1 MNPTEKIKEIEK
13 CEGYVNSW
21 DIKDKKDIHI
31 SHRTPV
37 WTLEQVQKML
47 EQREKEILEDYKGF
61 VTEIWNSLEDDI
73 EIDKKG
79 EQGYKSSDECIKAIR
94 KYTLPIIKK
103 KSEALK
109 SQIQTKEG
117 KC

>member
-1 MNPTEKIKEIEK
+1 MSKEDKLRREFGKLNFEAGIEL
-13 CEGYVNSW
+13 G
-21 DIKDKKDIHI
+21 KKQ
-31 SHRTPV
+31 T
-37 WTLEQVQKML
+37 K
-47 EQREKEILEDYKGF
+47 KEILEDYKGF